1 MSDEALLA
9 YRNHVLSN
17 MHQDYGA
24 DVVLVLLNEIISW
37 RREFGTMAPAPPEEM
52 DAMTMLRINSGLGRE
67 RKL

>member
-24 DVVLVLLNEIISW
+24 DVVLILLDEIISW
-37 RREFGTMAPAPPEEM
+37 RREFGTMDPAPPEDE
-52 DAMTMLRINSGLGRE
+52 
-67 RKL
+67 